1 MNRRRPLASPTLS
14 FYLTTK
20 GPISM
25 AIEFNSWLVD
35 RKIKGINV
43 GVTMTIAEYWNFAED
58 IIAKNDLQR
67 RRVKVSGKTYQ
78 LLGRDLIDGCVM
90 PPIILAV
97 SEDSQVGFNSIIS
110 SILKSGSVSEDQKKN
125 LASLIREAIEKKHL
139 IILDGLQRTFTIQD
153 LVSDSDQETLEKLF
167 SSEIRAEIYVG
178 LSRTGILY
186 RMITLNTGQN
196 PMSLRHQIE
205 MLYQDYLDNDILLKK
220 GVALVKEADDQRI
233 LNLGEYKLSDVSDMY
248 YSFSTG
254 THNSYSKQTISTI
267 LKESEFLEG
276 FQPESAEDLSDL
288 IVTYDKLIRKFDHLF
303 PQWTFDP
310 DSIQR
315 NLGGTPFARDM
326 IIFGSKVQVMAG
338 FGAALH
344 RLVKRSAKLENL
356 ESVRDIVEQVR
367 VGEELD
373 HPMDWLVFCLD
384 EVRAKSKKV
393 GDSQRAYFNYF
404 FRLLFNDDEECFLNI
419 SDSMI
424 KAKEAYDNVYGS

>member
-1 MNRRRPLASPTLS
+1 
-14 FYLTTK
+14 
-20 GPISM
+20 M

-35 RKIKGINV
+35 KKIKGINV
-43 GVTMTIAEYWNFAED
+43 GVTMTIAEYWKFAED

-67 RRVKVSGKTYQ
+67 RRVKVSGKTYH
-78 LLGRDLIDGCVM
+78 LLGRDLVDGCVM

-97 SEDSQVGFNSIIS
+97 SEDSQTEFNSIIS
-110 SILKSGSVSEDQKKN
+110 SILKAGLVAEDQKKQ
-125 LASLIREAIEKKHL
+125 LETLIRNAIDKKHL

-153 LVSDSDQETLEKLF
+153 LVSSSDEATLSRLF
-167 SSEIRAEIYVG
+167 SSQIRAEIYVG

-205 MLYQDYLDNDILLKK
+205 MLYQDYLENDVLLKK
-220 GVALVKEADDQRI
+220 GVTLFRESEDQKI
-233 LNLGEYKLSDVSDMY
+233 EHLGQYKLSDVSDMY

-254 THNSYSKQTISTI
+254 THNSYSKQSISTI

-276 FQPESAEDLSDL
+276 FQPDNVEDLSDL
-288 IVTYDKLIRKFDHLF
+288 IITYDKMINRLNHLF
-303 PQWTFDP
+303 KDWIFDP
-310 DSIQR
+310 ESMQQ
-315 NLGGTPFARDM
+315 NLGGTPFAKD
-326 IIFGSKVQVMAG
+326 IVGFGSKVQVMSG

-344 RLVKRSAKLENL
+344 RLIKKSDKFDGLA
-356 ESVRDIVEQVR
+356 SVREIMEGIE
-367 VGEELD
+367 VGEQLD

-393 GDSQRAYFNYF
+393 GDSQRAYFNYL
-404 FRLLFNDDEECFLNI
+404 FRILFNEDEECFLNI
-419 SDSMI
+419 SDAMV